1 LNRCSSGAEVV
12 QLMASENP
20 SQNTGH
26 VLRFERRGIAAL
38 RGRTQFA
45 VPSSP
50 RRSPVEDID
59 KYTYRND
66 QADGDRR
73 RMIANAVAAMVLL
86 GLIACG
92 IWLADTIT
100 TMRTSQDCALS
111 GRSNCAP
118 IKHPNPSQ

>member
-1 LNRCSSGAEVV
+1 MNRCSSGAEVV

-38 RGRTQFA
+38 RGRTRFA
-45 VPSSP
+45 VPPSP

-66 QADGDRR
+66 HVVDDRR
-73 RMIANAVAAMVLL
+73 RMIANAVAAVILL
-86 GLIACG
+86 VLIACG

-100 TMRTSQDCALS
+100 RMRTSQDCALS

-118 IKHPNPSQ
+118 IKHPHPSQ